1 MESPREVSFMLSSKY
16 VCTFGLSEDENRS
29 VCRLIKNVNCSV
41 VTAESSAELVASDF
55 YAAIIN
61 VNRLDESARKE
72 LSKYYRDID
81 GSLTQMILI
90 SDGRCLRTQDLHAK
104 VFSSF
109 ADAENEI
116 GELLYKAYQK
126 AKKSENTIRDYSLS
140 LLLYQEI
147 EACPGITTS
156 LLADKTG
163 AEHPAVRRYVEV
175 LRVMGK
181 VTAYEDADGIWRLK
195 VS

>member
-1 MESPREVSFMLSSKY
+1 MLSSKY

>member
-1 MESPREVSFMLSSKY
+1 MLSSKY
-16 VCTFGLSEDENRS
+16 VCTFGLSEDENRR
-29 VCRLIKNVNCSV
+29 VCQLIKNVNCSLI
-41 VTAESSAELVASDF
+41 TAGSGAELVASDF
-55 YAAIIN
+55 YAAVIN

-72 LSKYYRDID
+72 LSAYYRDID
-81 GSLTQMILI
+81 GNLTQMILI
-90 SDGRCLRTQDLHAK
+90 SDGRCMRTQDLHAK

-109 ADAENEI
+109 ADADNEI

-147 EACPGITTS
+147 EACPGITTA
-156 LLADKTG
+156 LLAEQTG

-181 VTAYEDADGIWRLK
+181 VTAYRDADEVWRLK
-195 VS
+195 VC